1 MPFAASWMYLET
13 VRLSQVSQTQKDK
26 QHLIMAYMW
35 NLKKK
40 KKRGTNEIMYKTE
53 VLSQMQKTNLW
64 LLGNKVRRAKLGV
77 WD

>member
-35 NLKKK
+35 NLEK
-40 KKRGTNEIMYKTE
+40 KKRGTNELMYKTE

-77 WD
+77 WE

>member
-1 MPFAASWMYLET
+1 MPSAASWMYLET

-35 NLKKK
+35 NLEKK
-40 KKRGTNEIMYKTE
+40 KKRGTNELMYKTE

-77 WD
+77 WE